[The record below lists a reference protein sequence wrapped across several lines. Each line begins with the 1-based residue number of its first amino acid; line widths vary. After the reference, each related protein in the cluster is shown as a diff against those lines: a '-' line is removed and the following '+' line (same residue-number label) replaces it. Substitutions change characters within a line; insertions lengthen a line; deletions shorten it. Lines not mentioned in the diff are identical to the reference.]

1 MKREIAEMKR
11 LLAEPV
17 EMKFYAKRNSVNQF
31 CITSVS
37 GVPIPKDYV
46 LLISLDKTGPEANWN
61 YFGEVEIFLL
71 QEKGERIKNGKIL

>member
-46 LLISLDKTGPEANWN
+46 LLISLDKTGPEAT
-61 YFGEVEIFLL
+61 GTIL
-71 QEKGERIKNGKIL
+71 ERLKFSIAGKRGTY

>member
-11 LLAEPV
+11 LLAESV

-46 LLISLDKTGPEANWN
+46 LLISLDLSL
-61 YFGEVEIFLL
+61 IH
-71 QEKGERIKNGKIL
+71 I